1 MDATIVD
8 VGELDVAEGDWLELM
23 GAHISVDDVASQAQT
38 IPFEIL
44 TGLSP
49 RLTKVYIED

>member
-8 VGELDVAEGDWLELM
+8 VGELNVAEDDWCELM
-23 GAHISVDDVASQAQT
+23 GAHISVDEVASQAQT
-38 IPFEIL
+38 ITFEIL
-44 TGLSP
+44 TGLSE